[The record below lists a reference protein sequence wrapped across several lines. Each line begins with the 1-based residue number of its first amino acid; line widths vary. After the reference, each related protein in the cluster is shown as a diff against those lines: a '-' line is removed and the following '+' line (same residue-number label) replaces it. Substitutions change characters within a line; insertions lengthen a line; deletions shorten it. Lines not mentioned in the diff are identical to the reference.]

1 MRVVQGSLPPGS
13 VLPSEA
19 ELSVRLKV
27 SRTVVREAL
36 KVLAAKGLVDSR
48 PKRGTRVLPRA
59 HWSLIDDDV
68 LSWRVN
74 VGADIDFY
82 RSVSDVRAIIEPRV
96 AALAAERR
104 ADDELARMEALLV
117 RMDGSLGDRRDYI
130 AADLDLHAAIL
141 QATHNELLIQLT
153 GTLAVAW
160 RASRDVTTR
169 VPGGMSA
176 AIVTHRAV
184 IDAIAERDV
193 ARAQEMMTELVDMA
207 ARDVELVF
215 SREGAAAFAAQPPWD
230 GQWLPALRPITA
242 VTAVPPATGIDPA
255 AGAAREATKQ

>member
-19 ELSVRLKV
+19 ELSLKLKV

-68 LSWRVN
+68 LSWQVN

-82 RSVSDVRAIIEPRV
+82 RSVSEVRSIIEPHA

-104 ADDELARMEALLV
+104 ADEELARMEALLA
-117 RMDGSLGDRRDYI
+117 RMGGSLGDRRDYI

-141 QATHNELLIQLT
+141 QATHNELLLQMT
-153 GTLAVAW
+153 GTLTVAW

-176 AIVTHRAV
+176 AMITHRAV
-184 IDAIAERDV
+184 IDAISGRDV
-193 ARAQEMMTELVDMA
+193 VRAQEAMTELVDIA

-215 SREGAAAFAAQPPWD
+215 SREGAAAFSAQPPWD
-230 GQWLPALRPITA
+230 GQSLPALRPIAA
-242 VTAVPPATGIDPA
+242 VTAVAEAIDIHPP
-255 AGAAREATKQ
+255 AGAARELTKQ